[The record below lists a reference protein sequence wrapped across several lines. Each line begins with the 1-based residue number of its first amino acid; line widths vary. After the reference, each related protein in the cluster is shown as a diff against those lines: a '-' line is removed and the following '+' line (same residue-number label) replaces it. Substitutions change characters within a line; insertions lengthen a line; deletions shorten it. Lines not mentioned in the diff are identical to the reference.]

1 MKIVHS
7 RWIPFRGFSAI
18 NLFGVIVVRK
28 DLPEEYLSDPL
39 WLETIVRHERIHT
52 RQMVEL
58 LVIPFYLIYIIEWL
72 VRLAICRDAE
82 RAYRSISFEQ
92 EAYAHQDDPEY
103 RQRRKPYAF
112 LRYWRF

>member
-1 MKIVHS
+1 MRVVRN

-18 NLFGVIVVRK
+18 NLFGVIFVRK
-28 DLPEEYLSDPL
+28 DLPKEYLTNTH

-52 RQMVEL
+52 RQMLEL
-58 LVIPFYLIYIIEWL
+58 LVLPFYLLYIIEWL
-72 VRLAICRDAE
+72 VRLAICRNAD

-92 EAYAHQDDPEY
+92 EAYDHQDDPTY
-103 RQRRKPYAF
+103 GQRRRPYAF

>member
-1 MKIVHS
+1 MKIVRN

-18 NLFGVIVVRK
+18 NLFGIIFVRK
-28 DLPEEYLSDPL
+28 DLPEEYLTNRR

-52 RQMVEL
+52 RQMLEL
-58 LVIPFYLIYIIEWL
+58 LVLPFYLLYIIEWL
-72 VRLAICRDAE
+72 VRLAICRNAD

-92 EAYAHQDDPEY
+92 EAYDHQDDPTY
-103 RQRRKPYAF
+103 GQRRRPYAF